1 MTYQP
6 PFTILPRIIDLI
18 SQISEA
24 VGRLSAFDD
33 SEKALKLRRINR
45 IRTIRGS
52 LAIEGNT
59 LSEAQITAILAGK
72 HIVAPPREIQ
82 EVRNAMAAYDG
93 LDEWRPDVEKDLLAA
108 HRVLMAEL
116 IDGCGAYRSGGVG
129 VMAGVYRSGGVGVMA
144 GVEVIHMAPPAKRVP
159 KLMCDLFQ
167 WVKDSDQ
174 HPLIVGSVFHY
185 EFEFIHPFADGNGRM
200 GRLWQSLILSKWN
213 PLFADI
219 PVESLIY
226 AHQDE
231 YYQALQGATEQSDS
245 ACFIEFMLGVI
256 LDVVGG
262 NDQVSDQVNDQVE
275 KLLAIMGD
283 GWLSTQDMLARL
295 GLSHKA
301 TFRKNYL
308 RPALQ
313 AGFVI
318 MQDPES
324 PRSPK
329 QKYRKVT

>member
-6 PFTILPRIIDLI
+6 PFTVSPCIVDLI

-24 VGRLSAFDD
+24 VGRLSVFGDG
-33 SEKALKLRRINR
+33 EKALNLRRINR

-59 LSEAQITAILAGK
+59 LSEAQMTAILAGK

-82 EVRNAMAAYDG
+82 EVRNAMATYDG
-93 LDEWRPDVEKDLLAA
+93 LEKWRPDAEQDLLAA
-108 HRVLMAEL
+108 HRMLMAGL
-116 IDGCGAYRSGGVG
+116 IDECGEYHSGGVG
-129 VMAGVYRSGGVGVMA
+129 VMAGDK
-144 GVEVIHMAPPAKRVP
+144 VIHMAPSAKRVP
-159 KLMCDLFQ
+159 ELMRDLFQ

-174 HPLIVGSVFHY
+174 HPLIVGSAFHY

-213 PLFADI
+213 PLFAEL

-226 AHQDE
+226 AHQGE
-231 YYQALQGATEQSDS
+231 YYQALQDATEQSDS

-256 LDVVGG
+256 LDVAGKSAQMGVQAG
-262 NDQVSDQVNDQVE
+262 DQVSVQVSDQVE
-275 KLLAIMGD
+275 KLLAVMGD
-283 GWLSTQDMLARL
+283 SWFSTQEMMALL
-295 GLSHKA
+295 GLSHKP

-308 RPALQ
+308 RPALM

-318 MQDPES
+318 MKDPDS
-324 PRSPK
+324 PRSPR
-329 QKYRKVT
+329 QKYRKIA